1 MQASRT
7 ISTWTLGVPAGA
19 WRWAA
24 LVFAIVALGAA
35 GLALTQPD
43 QAGFAGYAL
52 LGGIGA
58 VASLLLYAVWPR
70 EGLKTE
76 DARRISEA
84 AARANVAWVITGPDG
99 SVLDCNPVYRRMAG
113 TKDGD
118 SAAPPERLGPAT
130 QPMQK
135 EPSRFTSSVAQGN
148 SPKAGIV
155 REIPYLATV
164 PRAPKIAIQTISI

>member
-84 AARANVAWVITGPDG
+84 AARANVAWAITGPDG
-99 SVLDCNPVYRRMAG
+99 SVLDGNPVYLAPNRFNLQVAMERWPQVGFHATREHGQRMAH
-113 TKDGD
+113 T
-118 SAAPPERLGPAT
+118 
-130 QPMQK
+130 
-135 EPSRFTSSVAQGN
+135 
-148 SPKAGIV
+148 
-155 REIPYLATV
+155 
-164 PRAPKIAIQTISI
+164 